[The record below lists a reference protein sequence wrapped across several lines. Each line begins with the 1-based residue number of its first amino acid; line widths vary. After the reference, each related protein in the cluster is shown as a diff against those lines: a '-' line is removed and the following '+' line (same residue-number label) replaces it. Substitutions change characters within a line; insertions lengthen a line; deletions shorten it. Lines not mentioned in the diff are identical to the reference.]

1 VLDPR
6 DYSLNQLYRWLL
18 IALLFPLFFLNGWL
32 VTQVLQYFQPL
43 VTTFV
48 VAILL
53 SFLLNYPV
61 QFLQKRGLQ
70 RGLSVLLVVLIAFAI
85 FAALG
90 VTLIPLLLEDVGE
103 VIQLLPQWF
112 DSGRAQLQS
121 FQAWAITR
129 GLPIDVSRIIDQLSN
144 RFPDQLQSFSDEA
157 LGLAL
162 GAIGNVSEALLVAIL
177 TFYLLLDA
185 ERLSKGFF
193 QLLPTSLGSDV
204 KRSLEQN
211 FENYIIGQLTL
222 ASITGTTQTIA
233 LLLLNVPY
241 ALLFG
246 LVIGVLAII
255 PFGDAIGF
263 GLIGLV
269 LTAQDFWLGIKVLVV
284 AIVIDQIIDQ
294 IVAPRLLGRFTG
306 LRPIWVLTALL
317 VGTRIGGVL
326 GLVLAVPLTSF
337 VKSLIDD
344 FKLLKAAEDNPLTT
358 VTLPAGDRPEESSPL
373 SVQEA
378 GKV

>member
-1 VLDPR
+1 VLDPHE
-6 DYSLNQLYRWLL
+6 YSLHQLYRWLL
-18 IALLFPLFFLNGWL
+18 LALLFPLIFLNGWL

-53 SFLLNYPV
+53 AFLLNYPV

-70 RGLSVLLVVLIAFAI
+70 RGSSVLLVVLIAFAI

-129 GLPIDVSRIIDQLSN
+129 GLPINVSRIIDQLSN

-269 LTAQDFWLGIKVLVV
+269 LTAQDFWLGVKVLVV

-344 FKLLKAAEDNPLTT
+344 FKLLKAAEDNPPTT
-358 VTLPAGDRPEESSPL
+358 VTLPAGDRPEESSQL

>member
-1 VLDPR
+1 VLNPR

-18 IALLFPLFFLNGWL
+18 IALLFPLIFLNGWL

-43 VTTFV
+43 VTTFIL
-48 VAILL
+48 AILL

-61 QFLQKRGLQ
+61 QFLQQRGLH

-121 FQAWAITR
+121 FQAWAVTR

-162 GAIGNVSEALLVAIL
+162 GAIGNVSEALLVTIL

-204 KRSLEQN
+204 KHSLEQN

-246 LVIGVLAII
+246 LGIGVLAII

-269 LTAQDFWLGIKVLVV
+269 LTAQDFWLGVKVLVV

-294 IVAPRLLGRFTG
+294 IVAPRLLGKFTG

-344 FKLLKAAEDNPLTT
+344 FKLLKAAEDQQLLMATQQG
-358 VTLPAGDRPEESSPL
+358 GDRPEEPSTL

>member
-1 VLDPR
+1 
-6 DYSLNQLYRWLL
+6 
-18 IALLFPLFFLNGWL
+18 
-32 VTQVLQYFQPL
+32 
-43 VTTFV
+43 
-48 VAILL
+48 
-53 SFLLNYPV
+53 
-61 QFLQKRGLQ
+61 
-70 RGLSVLLVVLIAFAI
+70 
-85 FAALG
+85 
-90 VTLIPLLLEDVGE
+90 
-103 VIQLLPQWF
+103 
-112 DSGRAQLQS
+112 
-121 FQAWAITR
+121 
-129 GLPIDVSRIIDQLSN
+129 
-144 RFPDQLQSFSDEA
+144 
-157 LGLAL
+157 
-162 GAIGNVSEALLVAIL
+162 
-177 TFYLLLDA
+177 LLDA

-269 LTAQDFWLGIKVLVV
+269 LTAQDFWLGVKVLVV

-344 FKLLKAAEDNPLTT
+344 FKLLKAAEDNPPTT
-358 VTLPAGDRPEESSPL
+358 VTLPAGDRPEESSQL